1 MLAAEISD
9 FGWLRNARP
18 AFKPG
23 RRPDDSGGCALARRA
38 EECVSP
44 ILELNLTVC
53 ALWLGARILRAGG
66 GAPVRLVALFLLL
79 TALGTAGVARGSV
92 LPDTSDQL
100 RFAVLA
106 AGHLAISAGLWCLA
120 GFSWLTFG
128 RRSPWRR
135 RLAIGLG
142 GALSGAYLAQWIFDG
157 FSVVPG
163 PATLTALACR
173 IACMGWISI
182 ETAAYH
188 GALRRRQRLGLAD
201 PLVANR
207 VLLWSLWTG
216 AIAILMLAGA
226 ILRVVSVED
235 PGLAT
240 AIYRSVPFLSLTAVL
255 SLVAAVALWLS
266 FLPPQPYRDWIEH
279 RAHPSQR

>member
-188 GALRRRQRLGLAD
+188 GALRRRQ
-201 PLVANR
+201 
-207 VLLWSLWTG
+207 WSLWTG

-240 AIYRSVPFLSLTAVL
+240 AIYRSIPFLSLTAVL